1 MDNDIGIMVTTK
13 LKKIIDY
20 KNQKGKIKDINIET
34 YNNIR
39 LQLVRSE
46 INNVMTTTKKKHA
59 DNCKRKANIFK
70 NI

>member
-46 INNVMTTTKKKHA
+46 INNVMTTTTKKHA

>member
-46 INNVMTTTKKKHA
+46 INNVMTTTTKNNA